1 MAFEEE
7 TGKEKLSGKSSPK
20 SQSMTLQKAVD
31 LGEYDPEYLK
41 TFPEWH
47 LLSPHVQLQFIR
59 EGLDNRR
66 RQLLMQWAEMDR
78 AIDYRLKPHL
88 QIAQKNVE
96 KQLKKIEEDRER
108 LYSEYSR

>member
-7 TGKEKLSGKSSPK
+7 VGKEKLSGKSGAK
-20 SQSMTLQKAVD
+20 TQIMTLQKAVD

-47 LLSPHVQLQFIR
+47 TLGRHVQLQFIR

-66 RQLLMQWAEMDR
+66 KQLLIQWAEMDR

-88 QIAQKNVE
+88 QVAQRNVE